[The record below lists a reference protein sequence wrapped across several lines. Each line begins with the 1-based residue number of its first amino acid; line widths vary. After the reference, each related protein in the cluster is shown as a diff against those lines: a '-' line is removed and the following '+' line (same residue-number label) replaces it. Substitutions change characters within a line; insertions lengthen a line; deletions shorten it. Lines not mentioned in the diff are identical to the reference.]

1 MRHDNGP
8 CLHTRKLAG
17 AEKHA
22 VVSRHEMIKKK
33 KKKIE
38 KEKTLLDVRRK
49 GERLIE
55 GHALNI
61 FNIVTLV
68 RVRKGF
74 SNSKEII
81 RAS

>member
-1 MRHDNGP
+1 MRDDNGP

-33 KKKIE
+33 RE

-61 FNIVTLV
+61 FNTVTLV
-68 RVRKGF
+68 RVRKAF

-81 RAS
+81 RTS